1 MGKKCGCL
9 LSLQQRV
16 LTLALKQ
23 IFDPMIENRNRPLAG
38 LSQLSPTPS
47 RTSCPCGMHCDV
59 IVQTLAPTPFRSW
72 PYFCRVALRSRLLPL
87 ARQRNFLLG
96 RPALIRRGAR
106 LFKTPGEDETEP
118 GGDVSW
124 SPHLPV
130 SRMVKL
136 LSWGVTLGRLL
147 IVCACVYESSTQPSQ
162 IQMAAAPAAAYVAI
176 SVQSSQRPQKIRHFL
191 CSCSSFCCILKEIL

>member
-1 MGKKCGCL
+1 ML
-9 LSLQQRV
+9 LSKRGPP
-16 LTLALKQ
+16 A
-23 IFDPMIENRNRPLAG
+23 
-38 LSQLSPTPS
+38 
-47 RTSCPCGMHCDV
+47 
-59 IVQTLAPTPFRSW
+59 PFRSW

-96 RPALIRRGAR
+96 RPAPIRRGAR

-130 SRMVKL
+130 SGTVKL

-147 IVCACVYESSTQPSQ
+147 PVFVRLIVCACVCDTRQ
-162 IQMAAAPAAAYVAI
+162 
-176 SVQSSQRPQKIRHFL
+176 
-191 CSCSSFCCILKEIL
+191 